1 MAKKCA
7 NALSKSPGQRTR
19 RTSIRRKICAQLLA
33 KIKNNAATIAKNSA
47 ISPVNARRRQGSV
60 RESTTKIGGEIEDEE
75 TREVDLA
82 LEAAQVAVK
91 IVEVVVIIE
100 I

>member
-1 MAKKCA
+1 MINVRVCGEG
-7 NALSKSPGQRTR
+7 N
-19 RTSIRRKICAQLLA
+19 
-33 KIKNNAATIAKNSA
+33 
-47 ISPVNARRRQGSV
+47 V

-75 TREVDLA
+75 TQEVDLA

-91 IVEVVVIIE
+91 IAEVVVIVE